1 MELLNEL
8 ITNDNKNLII
18 KELNDN
24 KFEIFILLN
33 QIKDDIHEI
42 KNEIKDL
49 KEQNTK
55 FISIFLFILSGLVF
69 KMYLFK

>member
-24 KFEIFILLN
+24 KYELLILLN
-33 QIKDDIHEI
+33 QIKDDIQEL
-42 KNEIKDL
+42 KNDIREF
-49 KEQNTK
+49 KEFKNK
-55 FISIFLFILSGLVF
+55 YIFLFVLSGF
-69 KMYLFK
+69 IFSKFI